1 MLGLFLRTF
10 LIGIAVAA
18 PVGAMAVLCV
28 DRVLKRGWGA
38 GMATGLGIAT
48 ADALYGAVA
57 AFGVTVISSLLVEWQ
72 SPLRFV
78 GGVALVI
85 MGVRSALKKP
95 VERSVAEGP
104 ESGAGYG
111 SLYAGSVALTLT
123 NPMTIM
129 AFAAVFVGAGIS
141 ARAGSMDAV
150 VATIGVGLGSL
161 SWWFA
166 LVTATSLV
174 RHGIDAKAQ
183 VWLGRASG
191 LLVAGFG
198 FVALVSSFFLT

>member
-1 MLGLFLRTF
+1 MLGLFVRTF
-10 LIGIAVAA
+10 FVGISVAA

-78 GGVALVI
+78 GGTALVV

-95 VERSVAEGP
+95 VEQSDP
-104 ESGAGYG
+104 EPPDSAAGYG

-129 AFAAVFVGAGIS
+129 AFAAVFVSAGIS
-141 ARAGSMDAV
+141 TAQGALDAL
-150 VATIGVGLGSL
+150 VATVGVGLGSL
-161 SWWFA
+161 SWWIA
-166 LVTATSLV
+166 LVTVTAFM
-174 RHGIDAKAQ
+174 RHGVGGKAQ
-183 VWLGRASG
+183 LWLGRISG
-191 LLVAGFG
+191 ALVAGLGVFAIIG
-198 FVALVSSFFLT
+198 SFFLT